1 MALIFTRLAHN
12 FIKNG
17 YYPTDAVTL
26 ERILNAIEPAGRRIR
41 ILDPCCGEGTAI
53 AEVARHLQE
62 QGAEVEALGVEFD
75 AERAWHAKSLL
86 GRAIHSDLHDVVI
99 SPRSIGLLFL
109 NPPYGHGLA
118 DKAGT
123 GDNPGAERMEKTFL
137 YKATPLLAHDGV
149 LVYIVPH
156 YVLDKELATY
166 LARHFRELR
175 VYMAPE
181 QQFKQCVVF
190 GIKDRPR
197 HPPQVVLRMF
207 EQVRLGELS
216 EQELP
221 EVWSEPAYAVRA
233 VVDDCEFRFHAVRID
248 PRQLTDELARFKRS
262 TLWEGFGAFF
272 GQGVRE
278 HRRPLRDLSQWHLA
292 IALAAGQV
300 TGVVTSPAGRVL
312 LIKGDT
318 HKSKQQSK
326 VIEADE
332 QGNLTEIVTMT
343 DKFIPVINAIE
354 FTPGPDLGRIVTI
367 R

>member
-26 ERILNAIEPAGRRIR
+26 ERILNAIEPAGKSIR
-41 ILDPCCGEGTAI
+41 ILDPCCGEGTAL
-53 AEVARHLQE
+53 AELARHLQE
-62 QGAEVEALGVEFD
+62 QDADVESLGVEFD

-99 SPRSIGLLFL
+99 SPRSVGLLFL

-123 GDNPGAERMEKTFL
+123 GDSATAERMEKSFL
-137 YKATPLLAHDGV
+137 RKTTPLLTHGGV

-156 YVLDKELATY
+156 YVLDKELATF

-197 HPPQVVLRMF
+197 HPPQAVLDLF
-207 EQVRLGELS
+207 ERARVGEFLD
-216 EQELP
+216 QELP
-221 EVWSEPAYAVRA
+221 EVWSDPAYAVPSTL
-233 VVDDCEFRFHAVRID
+233 DDGEFRFHAVRID
-248 PRQLTDELARFKRS
+248 PAQLADELARFKRS
-262 TLWEGFGAFF
+262 TLWEGFGSFF
-272 GQGVRE
+272 GQDVRK

-326 VIEADE
+326 VIETDE
-332 QGNLTEIVTMT
+332 QGNVTEIVTMT
-343 DKFIPVINAIE
+343 DKFVPVINAIE